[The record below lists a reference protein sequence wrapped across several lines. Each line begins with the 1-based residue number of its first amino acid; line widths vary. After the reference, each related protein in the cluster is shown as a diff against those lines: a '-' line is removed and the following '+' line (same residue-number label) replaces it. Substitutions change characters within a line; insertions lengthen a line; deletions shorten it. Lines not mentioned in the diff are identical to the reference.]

1 MDVEFGEAKK
11 QKQHVKSRRAVKE
24 KRAKEQQK
32 RKKDGSGKLSLK
44 AKKAANPKA
53 FAFASGRNATRSAQR
68 KVELEQRRLHVPL
81 PEKIVEEPPP
91 MIVTVM
97 GPPGSG
103 KSTLIRSLVKR
114 YSKVNL
120 SEVNGPITV
129 VTSKKQRITFIECPN
144 DLCGM
149 LDVAKVSDLVLLLI
163 NSSKGFQ
170 METFEFLNMLQAH
183 GFPKIIGVLTHLD
196 TFKKQQGKH
205 IKNTK
210 KNLKQRFWTEIY
222 QGAKLFYLTGLHY
235 GKYHKREILNLSR
248 YVSVSKMRPLIW
260 RNAHPYVVADRVE
273 DLTAPDMTEAN
284 KKSDR
289 KVVFYGYLR
298 GLPIREGTTVHLS
311 GVGDFSISAI
321 DRLEDPCPAPSSSKQ
336 ISKSNGTDQKQKR
349 RLNDRQK
356 LIYAPMSD
364 VTGIR
369 YDADAIYIDVP
380 GAIAKKKS
388 EEVTDE
394 GDVLMGQ
401 ISRPKSTLDAGLEQ
415 SEITLFKHSNP
426 IVNNEFNNYDESAN
440 DGEEELDEGEIED
453 EDEQLREGQS
463 ESQDEEQDELEES
476 DEEFD
481 LNDPQVLEKLKAQ
494 FVKKNDEESRGDSS
508 EPEFEDLEDASH
520 CSDGTDVEEDID
532 CGKENYNRFY
542 EPELEKLVKSVE
554 EDQKKES
561 LEEKKLKAKERFL
574 NEAPGEKLDP
584 EEDGEGAE
592 KSYFDL
598 VKDSMRKQE
607 GTKKEFL
614 ASLDPKTRQRIEG
627 VPIGS
632 YVRIVLN
639 GVPCEFMNNLNSKK
653 LLLLGGLGPNE
664 QAFGI
669 IQARI
674 KKHRWFSKIL
684 KNNEPLILS
693 IGWRRFQTCPLYSM
707 KDGSRNRLIKYTPE
721 HLHCLATFYG
731 PIVPPGTGICA
742 FRSILPGQSGFR
754 ISATGSVEEIDAS
767 LDIVKKL
774 KLTGVPYEIHRNT
787 AFIRD
792 MFVSELEVA
801 KFEGAAIRTVSGIR
815 GAVKKGVKSPS
826 GAFRATFEDKI
837 LMSDIVFLRTWYS
850 VQPRRFYTCVT
861 NLLEPG
867 SEQWA
872 GMRLNSEVRT
882 QKILPVPNKPDSHY
896 KPVLRVERKFNSLKI
911 PRSLERDLPFA
922 SKPKILPKRS
932 KQTYVAKRAVILE
945 PHERKQVTL
954 LQQLATISHDKQAK
968 RKMKKQEEHA
978 RYLVK
983 KQKEEEKKNKRKLE
997 HVIEGYKAKKPDRDG

>member
-1 MDVEFGEAKK
+1 MDVDFGDTKK

-24 KRAKEQQK
+24 KKAKDLQQ
-32 RKKDGSGKLSLK
+32 RTKKSGKKLSLK
-44 AKKAANPKA
+44 ARKAANPKA
-53 FAFASGRNATRSAQR
+53 FAFASGRNASRAGQR

-81 PEKIVEEPPP
+81 PERIVEAPPP

-114 YSKVNL
+114 YSRMNL

-129 VTSKKQRITFIECPN
+129 VTSKKQRVTFIECPN

-163 NSSKGFQ
+163 NASKGFQ

-183 GFPKIIGVLTHLD
+183 GFPKIIGILTHLD
-196 TFKKQQGKH
+196 TFRNQQGKH

-210 KNLKQRFWTEIY
+210 KTLKQRFWTEIY

-248 YVSVSKMRPLIW
+248 YVSISKMRPLIW
-260 RNAHPYVVADRVE
+260 RNSHPYVVADRVE
-273 DLTAPDMTEAN
+273 DLTAPEMIGVN
-284 KKSDR
+284 KVSDR

-298 GLPIREGTTVHLS
+298 GLPMREGVSVHLS
-311 GVGDFSISAI
+311 GVGDFSVSSI
-321 DRLEDPCPAPSSSKQ
+321 DCLEDPCPAPSSSASQ
-336 ISKSNGTDQKQKR
+336 NSKANGGEQKLKKKR
-349 RLNDRQK
+349 FLNDRQK

-364 VTGIR
+364 VSGIR

-380 GAIAKKKS
+380 GAIAKRKG
-388 EEVTDE
+388 EGVADE
-394 GDVLMGQ
+394 GDVLINQ
-401 ISRPKSTLDAGLEQ
+401 ISKPNSTLDSGLEQ
-415 SEITLFKHSNP
+415 SEIALFKHSNP
-426 IVNNEFNNYDESAN
+426 IINNEFSVNDET
-440 DGEEELDEGEIED
+440 IKED
-453 EDEQLREGQS
+453 K
-463 ESQDEEQDELEES
+463 EES
-476 DEEFD
+476 DEDSEEEEVGDQMLEDESEAQGEDQSEEEFD
-481 LNDPQVLEKLKAQ
+481 FNDPQVLENLKAQ
-494 FVKKNDEESRGDSS
+494 FVKREKGETNEESSG
-508 EPEFEDLEDASH
+508 PEFEDLEG
-520 CSDGTDVEEDID
+520 GTHSISDID
-532 CGKENYNRFY
+532 DGEDVDCCNQDNNRFY
-542 EPELEKLVKSVE
+542 EPELEKLIKSVE
-554 EDQKKES
+554 EDQKQES

-574 NEAPGEKLDP
+574 NEAPGDKLDP

-592 KSYFDL
+592 KSYYDL
-598 VKDSMRKQE
+598 VKQSMRKQE
-607 GTKKEFL
+607 ETKREFL
-614 ASLDPKTRQRIEG
+614 SSLDPKTRQRVEG

-632 YVRIVLN
+632 YVRIVLS
-639 GVPCEFMNNLNSKK
+639 GVPCEFMNNLNTKK
-653 LLLLGGLGPNE
+653 ILLLGGLGPNE
-664 QAFGI
+664 HGFGI
-669 IQARI
+669 VQVRI

-693 IGWRRFQTCPLYSM
+693 VGWRRFQTCPLYSM

-731 PIVPPGTGICA
+731 PIVPSGTGICA

-767 LDIVKKL
+767 VDIVKKL
-774 KLTGVPYEIHRNT
+774 KLTGIPYEIHRNT

-792 MFVSELEVA
+792 MFASELEVA
-801 KFEGAAIRTVSGIR
+801 RFTGSAIRTVSGIR
-815 GAVKKGVKSPS
+815 GAVKKGVKSPA

-850 VQPRRFYTCVT
+850 VQPRRFYSCVT

-867 SEQWA
+867 CEHWI
-872 GMRLNSEVRT
+872 GMRLNSEVRAE
-882 QKILPVPNKPDSHY
+882 KALPVPNKPDSHY
-896 KPVLRVERKFNSLKI
+896 KPIQRIERKFNSLKI
-911 PRSLERDLPFA
+911 PKSLERDLPFA

-932 KQTYVAKRAVILE
+932 KPTYLAKRAVILE

-954 LQQLATISHDKQAK
+954 LQQLATITHDKQAK
-968 RKMKKQEEHA
+968 RKIKKQEERA

-983 KQKEEEKKNKRKLE
+983 KQKGEEKKNKRKLE
-997 HVIEGYKAKKPDRDG
+997 HIIEGYKAKKQNHNE